1 MAHSYGISVTP
12 NGLRTISPL
21 LHKFDFLSHV
31 EVKFALADDP
41 RLKLSETIAAL
52 RSEFPQLTFSF
63 HACPQLNLCEQM
75 SSVRK
80 AWLAEA
86 EKLTELCQRERGLFT
101 VFPCG
106 MLWGEG
112 NLPDRRARALSLLAD
127 SLETLCA
134 RSGKYM
140 LLLENTALSPSA
152 GFLPLGSSD
161 DFSFLINA
169 VWNDRLGFCA
179 RPISGFHVPVLEIG
193 CVRTTLPITVDAET
207 LLTHTMPL
215 ERTVPIILEHTD
227 LPKALAAFTIYF
239 QNKRG
244 FKQ

>member
-52 RSEFPQLTFSF
+52 RGEFPQLTFSF

-75 SSVRK
+75 PSVRK
-80 AWLAEA
+80 AWLEEA
-86 EKLTELCQRERGLFT
+86 EKLTALCRHERGLFT
-101 VFPCG
+101 VLPCG

-127 SLETLCA
+127 SLEALCSH
-134 RSGKYM
+134 SGQYM
-140 LLLENTALSPSA
+140 ILLENTALSPA
-152 GFLPLGSSD
+152 PGFIPLGSSE
-161 DFSFLINA
+161 DFSFLLDA
-169 VWNDRLGFCA
+169 VWNDRLGFCV
-179 RPISGFHVPVLEIG
+179 RPTRGFRVPVSEIG
-193 CVRTTLPITVDAET
+193 CMRAALPPTPEAEMLFAQT
-207 LLTHTMPL
+207 AHS
-215 ERTVPIILEHTD
+215 ERAVPIILEHLE
-227 LPKALAAFTIYF
+227 LPKALEAFAVYL
-239 QNKRG
+239 QNK
-244 FKQ
+244 